1 MGHTDWVT
9 SVVFSPDGGT
19 VASGSWDSTVR
30 LWDAVTGEEKAT
42 LRGHTGFVNS
52 VSFSSDGSTLASG
65 SWDSTVRLWD
75 AVTGEEKATLRGH
88 TGFVNS
94 VSFSPDGSTVASGSR
109 DSTVRL
115 WDAVTGEE
123 KATLREHTG
132 FVNSVS
138 FSPLTERSTVASG
151 SWDSTVRLWDAVT
164 GEEKATLAGHTG
176 FVKSVSF
183 SPDGST
189 LASGSSDGT
198 ILLWEVIPAPSEPE
212 KIAGDI
218 NRDGVVNISDLLFVA
233 KALGR
238 TEPNDADVNGDGA
251 INILDLVLVAST
263 FGNTAAAPLARAQ
276 IVSTLTAADVER
288 WLTQAEQVALTDP
301 AYLRGIAVLEQ
312 LLSMLTP
319 KETILLPN
327 YPNPFNPETWIPYH
341 LANASDVQI
350 SIYDTNGALVR
361 QLDLGHQQ
369 AGYYTNRS
377 RARVLGWTQRVR

>member
-1 MGHTDWVT
+1 MKSTPFSILTVSVIFSLFSLNIFAQDYTQWSLPEGVRARLGKGQMSGDIAYSPDGTRLAVASSIGIWLYDTETHQEVALLTGHTDWVI
-9 SVVFSPDGGT
+9 
-19 VASGSWDSTVR
+19 
-30 LWDAVTGEEKAT
+30 
-42 LRGHTGFVNS
+42 
-52 VSFSSDGSTLASG
+52 
-65 SWDSTVRLWD
+65 
-75 AVTGEEKATLRGH
+75 
-88 TGFVNS
+88 
-94 VSFSPDGSTVASGSR
+94 
-109 DSTVRL
+109 
-115 WDAVTGEE
+115 
-123 KATLREHTG
+123 
-132 FVNSVS
+132 
-138 FSPLTERSTVASG
+138 
-151 SWDSTVRLWDAVT
+151 
-164 GEEKATLAGHTG
+164 
-176 FVKSVSF
+176 SVSF

-251 INILDLVLVAST
+251 INILDLVLVASN

-319 KETILLPN
+319 KETILLLN

-377 RARVLGWTQRVR
+377 RAVYWDGRNEFGEQVASGVYFYHLSAGVYSATRQLVILK

>member
-88 TGFVNS
+88 TGHTEVVSS
-94 VSFSPDGSTVASGSR
+94 VSFSPDG
-109 DSTVRL
+109 
-115 WDAVTGEE
+115 
-123 KATLREHTG
+123 
-132 FVNSVS
+132 
-138 FSPLTERSTVASG
+138 STVASG